1 MKIHG
6 FQTLTLLDYPGQV
19 ACAVFLGGC
28 NFRCPFCQNGGLV
41 EGLSD
46 QIPVSEDEIFRVL
59 KKRRG
64 VLSGVCVTGGEPTLQ
79 PDLPVFLQKIKEL
92 GFLVKLDTNGYR
104 PDVIATLHRE
114 GLLDYVAMDIKSG
127 PEGYAAAAGLPGLDL
142 DRIRESVSWLRG
154 CGLPYEFRTT
164 VVKELHT
171 RDDILSIG
179 RWLAGSRAYF
189 LQSYRD
195 SDAVLRPGYSACSRE
210 TLEEFLS
217 LVKPF
222 IPSAALRGVD

>member
-1 MKIHG
+1 MRIAGLQK
-6 FQTLTLLDYPGQV
+6 TTLLDFPGKV
-19 ACAVFLGGC
+19 ACTVFLAGC

-92 GFLVKLDTNGYR
+92 GYLVKLDTNGYR

-179 RWLAGSRAYF
+179 HWLAGSRAYF